1 MNRNLLNNP
10 TREGYILIPRLLL
23 RQVLKKREKTPMSE
37 EEAFLTLL
45 FLAAFQDGKT
55 DGSVIKRGE
64 LNISQ
69 EKLRKM
75 FNWTQWRIRK
85 FLSLLED
92 MKVISR
98 VRRGNIYILRIECY
112 ELFCANKKLI
122 TDTETTGEKNKNDQ
136 LFEQFWKDYHEL
148 SGIEPSD
155 MCKAKRIWKK
165 LSIQEKFMA
174 KENIYSYVMQIEKIR
189 FIKKAANYLGDRA
202 FLLGT

>member
-1 MNRNLLNNP
+1 MDRNLLNNP

-23 RQVLKKREKTPMSE
+23 SQILKKREKTPMSE

-45 FLAAFQDGKT
+45 FFAAFQDNKT
-55 DGSVIKRGE
+55 DGSVIKQGE
-64 LNISQ
+64 LNINQ

-75 FNWTQWRIRK
+75 FNWTQWRTRK
-85 FLSLLED
+85 FFSFLED

-122 TDTETTGEKNKNDQ
+122 TDAGTTGEKNKNDQ

-155 MCKAKRIWKK
+155 MGKAKRIWKK
-165 LSIQEKFMA
+165 LSI
-174 KENIYSYVMQIEKIR
+174 
-189 FIKKAANYLGDRA
+189 
-202 FLLGT
+202 